1 MIFDLLTV
9 YLYSVVLL
17 LLLKYKILEY
27 FVNLCRFLSVP
38 NAYLMLLHFF
48 FSPLSDKLAD
58 LRQMREVSKCKR
70 GQNAMPLICGLLGH
84 KLVSHVTRGQRA
96 RHRVRGKEPVV
107 MFV

>member
-38 NAYLMLLHFF
+38 NAYLMHLHFF
-48 FSPLSDKLAD
+48 FPPYQINL
-58 LRQMREVSKCKR
+58 
-70 GQNAMPLICGLLGH
+70 LICG
-84 KLVSHVTRGQRA
+84 RC
-96 RHRVRGKEPVV
+96 VR
-107 MFV
+107 

>member
-38 NAYLMLLHFF
+38 NAYLMHLHFF
-48 FSPLSDKLAD
+48 FSP
-58 LRQMREVSKCKR
+58 
-70 GQNAMPLICGLLGH
+70 
-84 KLVSHVTRGQRA
+84 
-96 RHRVRGKEPVV
+96 
-107 MFV
+107 